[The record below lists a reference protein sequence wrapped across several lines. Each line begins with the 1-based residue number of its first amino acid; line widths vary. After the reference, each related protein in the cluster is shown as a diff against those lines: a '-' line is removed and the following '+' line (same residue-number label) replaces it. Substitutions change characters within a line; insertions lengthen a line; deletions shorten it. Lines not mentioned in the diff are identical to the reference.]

1 VPSAP
6 RSARTSLSRCIVPSE
21 KMLMNGSHTV
31 GEAAVRAGCR
41 YYFGYPITP
50 QNELPEYLSARML
63 DVGGTFIQGESEVAS
78 INMVLG
84 ASVAGGRAM
93 TSSSSPGISL
103 KQEGISYM
111 AGMEL
116 PAVIINM
123 MRGGPGLGNIA
134 PSAADYFQA
143 TRGGG
148 HGDYRTP
155 VLAPAGGQE
164 LADLTFVAFDLAD
177 KYRNPVML
185 LGDGLMGQ
193 VMEPVVFPDF
203 IDLKDLPKKDWI
215 LNGCEGRE
223 PRALYSM
230 LLGQQGELYKHNL
243 HLQEKYDRITAEEQ
257 RWESKNT
264 EGADVVIVAYGT
276 AARIAESATEELK
289 AEGIHAGLF
298 RPITLWPFPIP
309 ALRELSREVSKIA
322 VFELCLGQMVEDVVL
337 SVGERAEI
345 YFHGLPGGIIPTP
358 AQVAGFIRSVVKD
371 DGTVGRRI
379 DV

>member
-1 VPSAP
+1 M
-6 RSARTSLSRCIVPSE
+6 PSE
-21 KMLMNGSHTV
+21 KMLMNGSHVV

-84 ASVAGGRAM
+84 AAAAGGRAM
-93 TSSSSPGISL
+93 TSSSSPGVSL

-116 PAVIINM
+116 PAVIVNM

-143 TRGGG
+143 TRGGA

-155 VLAPAGGQE
+155 VLAPAGCQE
-164 LADLTFVAFDLAD
+164 LADLTSVAFDIAD
-177 KYRNPVML
+177 KYRTPVML

-203 IDLKDLPKKDWI
+203 IEVEDLPKKDYI
-215 LNGCEGRE
+215 LDGCKGRE
-223 PRALYSM
+223 PRALFSM
-230 LLGQQGELYKHNL
+230 LLGQDGQLYKHNL
-243 HLQEKYDRITAEEQ
+243 HLQEKYDQITANEL
-257 RWESKNT
+257 RWETKI
-264 EGADVVIVAYGT
+264 EDDDEMIIVAYGT
-276 AARIAESATEELK
+276 AARIAESAIEELR
-289 AEGIHAGLF
+289 AENLKVGLF
-298 RPITLWPFPIP
+298 RPITLWPYPMK
-309 ALRELSREVSKIA
+309 ALRDLASKVSKVA
-322 VFELCLGQMVEDVVL
+322 VFELCQGQMVEDVVL
-337 SVGERAEI
+337 SVGDRAEI
-345 YFHGLPGGIIPTP
+345 HFYGLPGGIIPTP
-358 AQVAGFIRSVVKD
+358 AEVADFLRSAAKG
-371 DGTVGRRI
+371 DGKVGRRI
-379 DV
+379 EV